1 VRNSANSKGPGRPPR
16 SEERRLQIL
25 EAFERCVARS
35 GLEATT
41 LDDVAREA
49 GLKRAMIRHYV
60 GNRDDLVRDAV
71 EHLSAEYLSRT
82 AAGLDAEGD
91 AIGVDALLDY
101 FFTGDFAFGM
111 REQAQVVDS
120 LLWVAASEVEACAS
134 LRGMYEGFA
143 ELIRKHLARCV
154 PGADPDPLAS
164 AAWAIVCLAD
174 QNALMLGLGVSV
186 ERSHELRAIARSLVD
201 SLR

>member
-1 VRNSANSKGPGRPPR
+1 
-16 SEERRLQIL
+16 
-25 EAFERCVARS
+25 
-35 GLEATT
+35 
-41 LDDVAREA
+41 
-49 GLKRAMIRHYV
+49 MIRHYV

-71 EHLSAEYLSRT
+71 EHLAAEYLSRT
-82 AAGLDAEGD
+82 AADLDVEGD
-91 AIGVDALLDY
+91 AIGVDVLLDY
-101 FFTGDFAFGM
+101 FFVGDFAFGM

-120 LLWVAASEVEACAS
+120 LLWAAASEAEACAS

-143 ELIRKHLARCV
+143 ELTRKYLARCV
-154 PGADPDPLAS
+154 PDADPDRLAS

-186 ERSHELRAIARSLVD
+186 ERSHELREIARTLVD

>member
-1 VRNSANSKGPGRPPR
+1 VRNSAISKGPGRPPR

-60 GNRDDLVRDAV
+60 GNRDELVRDAV
-71 EHLSAEYLSRT
+71 EHLATEYLSRT
-82 AAGLDAEGD
+82 AANLDAEGD
-91 AIGVDALLDY
+91 AIGVDSLLDY
-101 FFTGDFAFGM
+101 FFVGDFAFGM

-120 LLWVAASEVEACAS
+120 LLWGAASDTEACAS

-143 ELIRKHLARCV
+143 ELVRKQLARSV
-154 PGADPDPLAS
+154 PGADPDRLAS
-164 AAWAIVCLAD
+164 AAWAIICLAD
-174 QNALMLGLGVSV
+174 QNALMLGLGVPV
-186 ERSHELRAIARSLVD
+186 QRSHELREVARGLID